1 MKIFLAGAT
10 GAIGSALIPQLTAA
24 GHAVVGTTRSE
35 AKAQRLWDLGAE
47 PAIVDA
53 LDRDAVLA
61 AVAKARP
68 DAIVHQLTALTGVNP
83 RKVAQSF
90 ELTNRLRTEGLDHLL
105 EAAAAGGV
113 ERVIAQSFTS
123 WPYARVGGP
132 IKSESDPLDPTPA
145 KQLRAALDAIAYAER
160 RVTAAGGVALR
171 YGGFYGPGTGIAPG
185 GEQWEM
191 IHARKFPVVGDGG
204 GIWSLV
210 QIEDAARATVAALER
225 WTPGEIYNVVDD
237 DPAPMREVLPALA
250 QAIGA
255 PPPRRVPRWV
265 GRLLGEHVIVMMC
278 EARGAS
284 NAKAKALLDWEP
296 QWKSWRQ
303 GFQALAA
310 SAGADGRADGG
321 VAVSPPAASAPR
333 GASSPQ
339 GA

>member
-24 GHAVVGTTRSE
+24 GHTVVGTTRNS
-35 AKAQRLWDLGAE
+35 AKAQRLRDLGAE

-53 LDRDAVLA
+53 LDRKAVLA
-61 AVAKARP
+61 AVARAQP
-68 DAIVHQLTALTGVNP
+68 DAIVHELTALSSVNMLKP
-83 RKVAQSF
+83 AQAF
-90 ELTNRLRTEGLDHLL
+90 ATTNRLRTEGLDHLL
-105 EAAAAGGV
+105 DAAAANGV

-132 IKSESDPLDPTPA
+132 VKTESDPLDPTPA
-145 KQLRAALDAIAYAER
+145 KQLRDAFAAIVHAER
-160 RVTAAGGVALR
+160 AVTAAGGVALR
-171 YGGFYGPGTGIAPG
+171 YGGFYGPGTGLAPG

-191 IHARKFPVVGDGG
+191 IHARKFPIVGDGG

-250 QAIGA
+250 QAVGA

-265 GRLLGEHVIVMMC
+265 GRLLGEHVVVMMC

-284 NAKAKALLDWEP
+284 NAKAKAMLDWEP
-296 QWKSWRQ
+296 AWKSWRE
-303 GFQALAA
+303 GFAAL
-310 SAGADGRADGG
+310 
-321 VAVSPPAASAPR
+321 SPRAASAPR
-333 GASSPQ
+333 GASSPL

>member
-24 GHAVVGTTRSE
+24 GHTVVGTTRSG
-35 AKAQRLWDLGAE
+35 AKAQRLRDLGAE

-68 DAIVHQLTALTGVNP
+68 DAIVHELTALSSVNMLKP
-83 RKVAQSF
+83 VKAF
-90 ELTNRLRTEGLDHLL
+90 ATTNRLRTEGLDHLL
-105 EAAAAGGV
+105 EAAAANGV
-113 ERVIAQSFTS
+113 ERVVAQSFTS

-132 IKSESDPLDPTPA
+132 VKSESDPLDPTPP

-160 RVTAAGGVALR
+160 RVTEAGGVALR

-191 IHARKFPVVGDGG
+191 IHARKFPIVGDGG

-210 QIEDAARATVAALER
+210 HVEDAARATVAALER

-237 DPAPMREVLPALA
+237 DPAPVREWAPALA
-250 QAIGA
+250 QAVGA

-284 NAKAKALLDWEP
+284 NAKAKAMLDWEP
-296 QWKSWRQ
+296 RWKSWRE
-303 GFQALAA
+303 GFPALAAGGGAEVGA
-310 SAGADGRADGG
+310 SAGARGGAALSPRA
-321 VAVSPPAASAPR
+321 A
-333 GASSPQ
+333 
-339 GA
+339 